1 MLKGTGKGKVTNCTI
16 NCTINCMP
24 KQILVIPDI
33 HGRRF
38 WREPVHRM
46 IDDVDRVVFLG
57 DYLDPYPDEGVVY
70 SPEELRQNLTEIVAL
85 KQEQPEKVVLLKGN
99 HDQHYASEKFRETGC
114 GTRFDRLRCRDYHK
128 FFNDHAA
135 LFKLV
140 HKERVGEQTYVFSH
154 AGITMYWLHKVN
166 SMVWHLADN
175 KLSLSDDEVI
185 ERINALD
192 DCGIGQEMLA
202 VVGRSRSFLGEKTGS
217 VLWADIDEHSIPH
230 SHNAYGLNEVFQV
243 FGHTR
248 LDGSMMD
255 MIEYDNLAMVD
266 SQRCFLVDEAS
277 TSKILPLDI

>member
-99 HDQHYASEKFRETGC
+99 HDQPIWNNDWLKPSFVENMPYDTVVNEDTLKNVTPVIVFREQ
-114 GTRFDRLRCRDYHK
+114 RAYLDAFDGMEDFL
-128 FFNDHAA
+128 
-135 LFKLV
+135 
-140 HKERVGEQTYVFSH
+140 ERSSEIAENQ
-154 AGITMYWLHKVN
+154 
-166 SMVWHLADN
+166 
-175 KLSLSDDEVI
+175 
-185 ERINALD
+185 
-192 DCGIGQEMLA
+192 
-202 VVGRSRSFLGEKTGS
+202 
-217 VLWADIDEHSIPH
+217 
-230 SHNAYGLNEVFQV
+230 
-243 FGHTR
+243 
-248 LDGSMMD
+248 
-255 MIEYDNLAMVD
+255 
-266 SQRCFLVDEAS
+266 
-277 TSKILPLDI
+277 